1 MQSKAKSR
9 DKSRVIRENQIDL
22 PGFSVFEL
30 FDELALYYERQML
43 KKYPSEPSDYKSRC
57 PQALILEPFNENSPE

>member
-9 DKSRVIRENQIDL
+9 DKSRVNKENQIDL

-30 FDELALYYERQML
+30 FDQLADYYNKQLSYHNLGIQIRKQRAVD
-43 KKYPSEPSDYKSRC
+43 PN
-57 PQALILEPFNENSPE
+57 A